1 MKTMYFDCACGGSG
15 DMVVGALIDAGAA
28 FETIR
33 DALGTLGVAGFDLTA
48 EKVKKHGITATQF
61 RVHVDEGQAQPHR
74 HLRHIVDIIEGGD
87 LPEAVKAASITAFG
101 RIAECEAKVHG
112 TSIEKVHF
120 HEVGAVDSIIDVVG
134 AHLGRHLLGIERVVA
149 SPLNVGSGTV
159 ESAHGILP
167 VPAPATALLLEGAA
181 CYGSEVPHELVTPT
195 GAALI
200 AGWAED
206 FGPMPE
212 MRIDAMGYGSGTR
225 DVEDRANVLRVLI
238 GESTK
243 ALPATESIVVIEA
256 DIDDMNPELFP
267 PLMAD
272 LLAKGAVD
280 AFLTSVLG
288 KKGRPAYLVTVLC
301 DEAGVSDLVATI
313 FEESTTLGVRMRQER
328 RVCLEREWK
337 SVDTPFGAVGVKVGR
352 YQGRTTCTSP
362 EFEDCRRVAEAN
374 GLPVAA
380 VYDAARAAAV
390 KGEMNDV

>member
-1 MKTMYFDCACGGSG
+1 MKTLYFDCGCGGSG
-15 DMVVGALIDAGAA
+15 DMVVGALIDAGAG

-48 EKVKKHGITATQF
+48 EKINKHGITATQF
-61 RVHVDEGQAQPHR
+61 CVHLDAGRPQPRR
-74 HLRHIVDIIEGGD
+74 HLEDVAEVIERGD
-87 LPEAVKAASITAFG
+87 LPDGVKAASIATFR
-101 RIAECEAKVHG
+101 RIAECEAEVHG
-112 TSIEKVHF
+112 TSVEEVHF

-149 SPLNVGSGTV
+149 SPLNLGSGTV
-159 ESAHGILP
+159 LSTHGVLP

-181 CYGSEVPHELVTPT
+181 CYGSEAPYELVTPT

-200 AGWAED
+200 AGWAEG

-212 MRIDAMGYGSGTR
+212 MHLEAVGYGSGTR
-225 DVEDRANVLRVLI
+225 DLEDRANVLRVLI

-256 DIDDMNPELFP
+256 GIDDMNPELFP

-301 DEAGVSDLVATI
+301 DDARVSDLVATI
-313 FEESTTLGVRMRQER
+313 FEGSTTLGVRMRQER
-328 RVCLEREWK
+328 RVCLERECK
-337 SVDTPFGAVGVKVGR
+337 SVDTPFGSVRVKVGR
-352 YQGRTTCTSP
+352 YKGRTTCRSP
-362 EFEDCRRVAEAN
+362 EFEDCRRVADAN
-374 GLPVAA
+374 GVPVAA

-390 KGEMNDV
+390 KGEMTDV